1 MWELVQQ
8 NKRKSQIIFAGMF
21 LLLMGL
27 SVSIGLAIE
36 YPVGGYWGAFVGFI
50 LWAVQSAVAY
60 FFGDQIVLRVSQAT
74 KVSKENYPQ
83 LHNIVEEMKIAA
95 SQPYMPEVYV
105 INDEAMNAFAT
116 GIRPEKSAICV
127 TAGLLESLN
136 RDELQGVV
144 AHEMS
149 HIINRDVLFMTFAG
163 VMLGTIN
170 MISKGFIIG
179 SYSGRRGSYSR
190 RGRLG
195 SSASKS
201 HPALMLIALV
211 FAIIAPLLANIFYF
225 AISRKR
231 EYLADA
237 TAVRLTRY
245 PEGLAS
251 ALERI
256 SGTATNLV
264 MYNSITAPMYI
275 INPMAY
281 SDQASVFSSS
291 THPPTSE
298 RIGILRALQNGG
310 KVSFRDYQA
319 AYAKQCGN
327 KKLLPDSALK
337 NKEQIAVRT
346 GMVAAA
352 GAVAG
357 GVSKK
362 GAVRGVTDLIMAN
375 SGFVFLPCSCGLKI
389 KVPPTLGKSNT
400 QCPRCGKFLTVPSV
414 TSGINHKSEK
424 TENIDGAAATFVRKN
439 PDSWESFNCS
449 CGFGHQLSPL
459 FRGRKVV
466 CRKCKANIQIDYP
479 E

>member
-1 MWELVQQ
+1 MWELIQQ
-8 NKRKSQIIFAGMF
+8 NKRKSKFIFAGMF
-21 LLLMGL
+21 FILIGL
-27 SVSIGLAIE
+27 SVSIGLAVE
-36 YPVGGYWGAFVGFI
+36 YPVGGYWGAFIGFV
-50 LWAVQSAVAY
+50 LWAVQSSVAY
-60 FFGDQIVLRVSQAT
+60 YFGDKIVLRVSQAT
-74 KVSKENYPQ
+74 KVSKESYPQ

-95 SQPYMPEVYV
+95 SQPYMPEIYV

-179 SYSGRRGSYSR
+179 TRAGTSNSR

-195 SSASKS
+195 SGASKS
-201 HPALMLIALV
+201 HPALMLVALV
-211 FAIIAPLLANIFYF
+211 FAIIAPLLANIFYY

-251 ALERI
+251 ALEKI
-256 SGTATNLV
+256 SGTASNLIW
-264 MYNSITAPMYI
+264 YNSITAPMFI
-275 INPMAY
+275 INPMAF
-281 SDQASVFSSS
+281 SNQDSLFSSS
-291 THPPTSE
+291 THPPTPK

-319 AYAKQCGN
+319 IYAKQSGDS
-327 KKLLPDSALK
+327 KLLPDTALK
-337 NKEQIAVRT
+337 DKSQIAVRT

-352 GAVAG
+352 GVAAAG
-357 GVSKK
+357 ISRK
-362 GAVRGVTDLIMAN
+362 GAVRNVTDLIMAN
-375 SGFVFLPCSCGLKI
+375 NGYMFLPCTCGLKI
-389 KVPPTLGKSNT
+389 KVPPTMGKSST

-414 TSGINHKSEK
+414 TAGITHKDDK
-424 TENIDGAAATFVRKN
+424 TSPVAGAVSSFKREN
-439 PDSWESFNCS
+439 PDSWESFTCS
-449 CGFGHQLSPL
+449 CGFAHQLSPL
-459 FRGRKVV
+459 FRGRRVTCKK
-466 CRKCKANIQIDYP
+466 CRKIIQVDYP

>member
-1 MWELVQQ
+1 MWELIQQ
-8 NKRKSQIIFAGMF
+8 NKKKSQIIFVAMF
-21 LLLMGL
+21 FLLMGL
-27 SVSIGLAIE
+27 SISIGLAVE
-36 YPVGGYWGAFVGFI
+36 YPVGGYWGAAIGFI

-60 FFGDQIVLRVSQAT
+60 YFGDQIVLRVSQAT
-74 KVSKENYPQ
+74 KVSKESYPQ

-95 SQPYMPEVYV
+95 SQHYMPEIYV

-179 SYSGRRGSYSR
+179 TRAGTSTR

-195 SSASKS
+195 SGASKA
-201 HPALMLIALV
+201 HPAFMLVALA

-251 ALERI
+251 ALEKI
-256 SGTATNLV
+256 SGTASNLV
-264 MYNSITAPMYI
+264 WYNSITAPMYI
-275 INPMAY
+275 INPMGFA
-281 SDQASVFSSS
+281 DQDSLLSSS
-291 THPPTSE
+291 THPPTSK
-298 RIGILRALQNGG
+298 RISILRALQNGG
-310 KVSFRDYQA
+310 AVSFRDYQTI
-319 AYAKQCGN
+319 YAKQSGDS
-327 KKLLPDSALK
+327 KLLPDSALQDK
-337 NKEQIAVRT
+337 NQIAVRT
-346 GMVAAA
+346 GMAATIGAASA
-352 GAVAG
+352 GI
-357 GVSKK
+357 SKK
-362 GAVRGVTDLIMAN
+362 GAVRSVTDLIMAN
-375 SGFVFLPCSCGLKI
+375 SGYMFLPCTCGLKI
-389 KVPPTLGKSNT
+389 KVPPTLGKSST

-414 TSGINHKSEK
+414 TSGINHKGEK
-424 TENIDGAAATFVRKN
+424 TANIQGAASSFKREN
-439 PDSWESFNCS
+439 PDSWESFTCG
-449 CGFGHQLSPL
+449 CGFTHQLSPL
-459 FRGRKVV
+459 FRGRQVV
-466 CRKCKANIQIDYP
+466 CRKCKAKIQIDYP